1 LEEFLE
7 RVEVDLEQR
16 KRNLK
21 ELKREVRR
29 EREEKIWASE
39 TMPPSPS
46 RPSFPAKKYRGNSIK
61 KGSYRRSKD
70 PVLAFMG
77 RMERDLY
84 ERKQASPEKFVPPE
98 MVHKPKSSV
107 APFSP

>member
-1 LEEFLE
+1 MED
-7 RVEVDLEQR
+7 DLEQR

-39 TMPPSPS
+39 AMSPSPS
-46 RPSFPAKKYRGNSIK
+46 RPSSPTKKYRGHSN
-61 KGSYRRSKD
+61 KGRYSGSKD

-84 ERKQASPEKFVPPE
+84 ERKQASPEKFVPPVK
-98 MVHKPKSSV
+98 VHKQKSSV
-107 APFSP
+107 PPFSP